1 MSLGGFITVRSG
13 TFNGPVVASGNSPL
27 TWTATIAGNHFI
39 HYNTNSACGTATTCG
54 TTTITCTSCPAPAF
68 NPCTTIPNIAACAT
82 PVSTTW
88 TAGQIGAWS
97 PIVNTCGFS
106 TPGQE
111 RLFTFTPTVS
121 GIHQINVTAITGGY
135 LDFFWKAASGGCN
148 NTGWNCI
155 LDVLNPG
162 TFGSLNLTAG
172 VQYYIMAD
180 PEHTNA
186 GTLTMNIVCPPS
198 FNAVPFSGSNTYTLC
213 SGNLYDHGGPS
224 GNYSDNANGF
234 TVLNPSILGN
244 MVQVSGTVSA
254 ESCCDFLRIYNGVGI
269 GGTLLWQGNQGA
281 VPVITSTSGPLT
293 VQFISDGSVIGTGF
307 DLTIACVLPP
317 PPSPTSVTASTNSLC
332 SNSLAPVNLTANGAS
347 GTVYWFTGSC
357 ATTGQFATGNSVVVN
372 PASTTT
378 YFARNFDG
386 VQWSTTCA
394 STTVTVNTNP
404 AAPSVTASLT
414 SICQGGSTNLN
425 GTGLGTISWF
435 DAPTGGNLVGTSAS
449 GADFNVAPTSNT
461 TYYAETT
468 GPSIDSIVYNQSFTQ
483 GVAPFTQALNWCTFR
498 SNLLNSYGYVSLTIR
513 GSANP
518 TGITITDP
526 VEILNIANAMRTA
539 NLYTGTIGGNT
550 WNVTPGC
557 VAGSSPCGG
566 SPGVVLHLN
575 TTSCNCDPAGTAW
588 VIRPEINNDAWGGI
602 GTGTCSAP
610 SQSMEVV
617 FRYNTGSGGCPSP
630 RTPIAITVD
639 APSVAPTSITNL
651 DPNICN
657 GASTQLDVV
666 GGSLSAGAQWEWSDV
681 SCGGAV
687 LGNGASLIVTPN
699 GTTTYYVRASAG
711 NACAASAC
719 ESIAVAMPTA
729 STNLAIDGDVAT
741 CVVNSGN
748 WIHFYNVDGRLIASV
763 NSAGQDL
770 GNVTAT
776 SLVAPSP
783 YVMPSCTQ
791 PSDPSW
797 FNAALARS
805 FIITPTTQPTNAVSV
820 RLYIL
825 DSEFN
830 DYQTSALGTTQN
842 ANDDVSTITDMDMTK
857 HSSPFEDGN
866 PLNNCGVGSTI
877 YVPQSGSG
885 LTSAVMGGFSG
896 SYYIEYSISSFSEMF
911 PMNSSNSALPV
922 TMTSFNANCAGDK
935 VNITWTTASEFN
947 ASHYSLQTSRDGQT
961 WTEVAEIAAAG
972 TTSQESNYAYQDFL
986 FGGVSYYRLVQVDLD
1001 GASEIYGP
1009 ISVDCEISES
1019 SMTVYPNPTNN
1030 DFTVLI
1036 QTTESFENATIELVD
1051 LSGRAVEVK
1060 EMNILPGSTQ
1070 VRFET
1075 KGIMP
1080 GTYIMRIKGE
1090 NDKFTPIR
1098 VVVL

>member
-1 MSLGGFITVRSG
+1 
-13 TFNGPVVASGNSPL
+13 
-27 TWTATIAGNHFI
+27 
-39 HYNTNSACGTATTCG
+39 
-54 TTTITCTSCPAPAF
+54 
-68 NPCTTIPNIAACAT
+68 
-82 PVSTTW
+82 
-88 TAGQIGAWS
+88 
-97 PIVNTCGFS
+97 
-106 TPGQE
+106 
-111 RLFTFTPTVS
+111 
-121 GIHQINVTAITGGY
+121 
-135 LDFFWKAASGGCN
+135 
-148 NTGWNCI
+148 
-155 LDVLNPG
+155 
-162 TFGSLNLTAG
+162 
-172 VQYYIMAD
+172 
-180 PEHTNA
+180 
-186 GTLTMNIVCPPS
+186 
-198 FNAVPFSGSNTYTLC
+198 
-213 SGNLYDHGGPS
+213 
-224 GNYSDNANGF
+224 
-234 TVLNPSILGN
+234 
-244 MVQVSGTVSA
+244 
-254 ESCCDFLRIYNGVGI
+254 
-269 GGTLLWQGNQGA
+269 
-281 VPVITSTSGPLT
+281 
-293 VQFISDGSVIGTGF
+293 
-307 DLTIACVLPP
+307 
-317 PPSPTSVTASTNSLC
+317 
-332 SNSLAPVNLTANGAS
+332 
-347 GTVYWFTGSC
+347 
-357 ATTGQFATGNSVVVN
+357 
-372 PASTTT
+372 
-378 YFARNFDG
+378 
-386 VQWSTTCA
+386 
-394 STTVTVNTNP
+394 
-404 AAPSVTASLT
+404 
-414 SICQGGSTNLN
+414 
-425 GTGLGTISWF
+425 
-435 DAPTGGNLVGTSAS
+435 
-449 GADFNVAPTSNT
+449 
-461 TYYAETT
+461 
-468 GPSIDSIVYNQSFTQ
+468 
-483 GVAPFTQALNWCTFR
+483 
-498 SNLLNSYGYVSLTIR
+498 
-513 GSANP
+513 
-518 TGITITDP
+518 
-526 VEILNIANAMRTA
+526 
-539 NLYTGTIGGNT
+539 
-550 WNVTPGC
+550 
-557 VAGSSPCGG
+557 
-566 SPGVVLHLN
+566 
-575 TTSCNCDPAGTAW
+575 
-588 VIRPEINNDAWGGI
+588 
-602 GTGTCSAP
+602 
-610 SQSMEVV
+610 
-617 FRYNTGSGGCPSP
+617 
-630 RTPIAITVD
+630 
-639 APSVAPTSITNL
+639 
-651 DPNICN
+651 
-657 GASTQLDVV
+657 
-666 GGSLSAGAQWEWSDV
+666 
-681 SCGGAV
+681 
-687 LGNGASLIVTPN
+687 
-699 GTTTYYVRASAG
+699 
-711 NACAASAC
+711 
-719 ESIAVAMPTA
+719 
-729 STNLAIDGDVAT
+729 LAIDGDVAT